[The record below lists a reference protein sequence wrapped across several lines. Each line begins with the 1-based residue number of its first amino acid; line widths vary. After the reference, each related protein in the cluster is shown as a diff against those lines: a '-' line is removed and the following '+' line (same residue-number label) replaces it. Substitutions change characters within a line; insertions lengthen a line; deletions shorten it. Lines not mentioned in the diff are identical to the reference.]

1 MVFIGL
7 MVGMFV
13 ASISQTMVSPA
24 MPVIVAELGGMK
36 FYSWLATSA
45 MLASAVIVPVVGKL
59 SDLYG
64 RRIFYISGLAI
75 FLTGTALS
83 GFATNF
89 VWLVGARTIQGIG
102 MGTLMPLSQV
112 IIGDIIPPRQRG
124 KYQGIMGTVF
134 GVTSVAGPLIG
145 GVITDSWGWRWL
157 FFVSLPVGLVALI
170 FIARFLHLP
179 HTPRKAVVD
188 VAGILLLSG
197 ALIAILLGTSWG
209 GVTYPWSSPQV
220 LGAFIVGVLLIGCLI
235 PVELRAQEPVIPLR
249 LFKDSTFTISN
260 IASLTIGMAM
270 FGAIFYI
277 PVYAQ
282 GVMGVDVTASGA
294 VVMPMSIAMIVT
306 STVIGFLITR
316 TGKYKSFMVAATV
329 LITTGYGLLAM
340 LGYGDSPLQL
350 AFAMVVLGIGLGG
363 TMSTYVLVV
372 QNTAR
377 PQDMGVA
384 TSATQFFRSA
394 GATVGIA
401 VFGTIWTSRVGMHV
415 EDHLPAGVE
424 GAMPEGDVDVG
435 SVLDP
440 ATLAD
445 LPTPVVEAIRQG
457 LGDALHDVFM
467 VGIPIALV
475 AVFVTLFLK
484 VYPLRDTLHSPAT
497 KDTVRQ
503 ALESDAEAEEQPR

>member
-1 MVFIGL
+1 MLFLNGSLPTRSRTDTLLVSTAPSHFALTRESKLVFIGL
-7 MVGMFV
+7 MVGMLV

-36 FYSWLATSA
+36 YYSWLATSA

-64 RRIFYISGLAI
+64 RRVFYISGLAI

-83 GFATNF
+83 GFATSF
-89 VWLVGARTIQGIG
+89 VWLVGARVVQGIG

-282 GVMGVDVTASGA
+282 GVMGVDVTTSGV
-294 VVMPMSIAMIVT
+294 VVMPMSIALILT
-306 STVIGFLITR
+306 SIVIGLLITR
-316 TGKYKSFMVAATV
+316 TGKYKAFMVGAT
-329 LITTGYGLLAM
+329 LFITSGYAMFALLSYGDPPIRLAM
-340 LGYGDSPLQL
+340 
-350 AFAMVVLGIGLGG
+350 AMVVLGMARGNDEHVCARGPKHRPPRRYGG
-363 TMSTYVLVV
+363 RHLCNPVLPH
-372 QNTAR
+372 R
-377 PQDMGVA
+377 RG
-384 TSATQFFRSA
+384 
-394 GATVGIA
+394 
-401 VFGTIWTSRVGMHV
+401 
-415 EDHLPAGVE
+415 
-424 GAMPEGDVDVG
+424 
-435 SVLDP
+435 
-440 ATLAD
+440 
-445 LPTPVVEAIRQG
+445 
-457 LGDALHDVFM
+457 
-467 VGIPIALV
+467 
-475 AVFVTLFLK
+475 
-484 VYPLRDTLHSPAT
+484 
-497 KDTVRQ
+497 
-503 ALESDAEAEEQPR
+503 